1 MKIWKLAEYSANRDY
16 DLQKI
21 WRKNKQDYFFD
32 DTPGEIR
39 ALHER
44 FDNSWVYR
52 EVTSIPVSQPC
63 VYFLFLPKD
72 SYKIGETAVGSL
84 HDRQSKA
91 QTYFFDAVVLEGIQL
106 CESKSV
112 AKKIEQTGLDYFEGI
127 EKPRREV
134 LTDHRGLV
142 ECYIM
147 EYCLSQEAS
156 QIIMDNGKREKD
168 QLFRKSKD
176 KMRTSEP
183 DSQHTGD
190 FQ

>member
-1 MKIWKLAEYSANRDY
+1 MKIWKLAEYSDNRDY

-21 WRKNKQDYFFD
+21 WRKNKQNYLD
-32 DTPGEIR
+32 DAPREIK

-44 FDNSWVYR
+44 FDYSWVYR

-63 VYFLFLPKD
+63 VYFLFLPQD
-72 SYKIGETAVGSL
+72 SYKIGETTVGNL

-91 QTYFFDAVVLEGIQL
+91 QTYFSDAVVLEGIQL

-112 AKKIEQTGLDYFEGI
+112 AKLLEQTVLDYFEGI

-134 LTDHRGLV
+134 LTYHHGLV

-156 QIIMDNGKREKD
+156 QIIMDNGKRGKG
-168 QLFRKSKD
+168 S
-176 KMRTSEP
+176 T
-183 DSQHTGD
+183 
-190 FQ
+190 FQKK

>member
-1 MKIWKLAEYSANRDY
+1 MKIWKLAEYSDNHDY

-21 WRKNKQDYFFD
+21 WRKNKQNYSYDP
-32 DTPGEIR
+32 PGEIK

-63 VYFLFLPKD
+63 VYFLFLPND
-72 SYKIGETAVGSL
+72 TYKIGETTVGNL

-91 QTYFFDAVVLEGIQL
+91 QTYFFDDVVLEGIQL

-112 AKKIEQTGLDYFEGI
+112 AKKIEQTVLDYFEGI
-127 EKPRREV
+127 EEPRREV

-156 QIIMDNGKREKD
+156 QIIMDNGKRGKG
-168 QLFRKSKD
+168 S
-176 KMRTSEP
+176 T
-183 DSQHTGD
+183 
-190 FQ
+190 FQKK